1 LNPNKEQEKLIESTQ
16 GTYLVDAGA
25 GTGKTFSMTERYSR
39 IVEDTDPENVFLG
52 TFTRNAADEMSSRI
66 TSKVDYKAS
75 KIYNAP
81 ISTFHSHCQRILERH
96 GFNTPK
102 IIGIDEELENIQP
115 LESKIR
121 EQQYFREF
129 YENFR
134 ANNPEFQEFYILLD
148 DASGLLNLLKSLAS
162 KGIIPREDEWF
173 LNSRSYLE
181 GDFEEYQNLFRK
193 LNRPR
198 EGNSGK
204 RQSILRQR
212 LYSYNYKE
220 FNEDAPDYSE
230 IAGDK
235 SCKKIRRDFC
245 RKSFKENR
253 EKLFKFVHELYYGYL
268 KHCLENNYLNFGF
281 IMALAYVTLYSSEE
295 VREEESFEYIMIDEF
310 QDTNEIQLKI
320 AMLLAEKPNICVVG
334 DWKQSIYSFQYADI
348 NNIRKF
354 QSRMNNII
362 SELNSD
368 EKRVNFEKID
378 VNEIQLEKN
387 YRSDQKILQASEQ
400 AFTLKGN
407 RYEQVSKPDITS
419 LQSQTS
425 KERSEVKKYL
435 CEDEIENILAEVQE
449 LVDEGYDYSDIAV
462 LSRTRSF
469 GLEMMDKASEKNIP
483 VAYEGGVELF
493 NSEEGKILLAWLRAL
508 NDSRKGWAVI
518 LERTGYSLTQAEKI
532 LEEREEIPEN
542 LREFRDRLDKLDLE
556 ALIREVFNFYG
567 FENVRTEKIIEILTE
582 AYSES
587 FMTRSDLIDF
597 ISENIE
603 QNEIYEVDL
612 SRNRDSVKVQTIHQ
626 AKGLEYPV
634 VFISDVNYGVFPSKN
649 RDSAPVIFDEIG
661 GLRQRKVFDSDKGF
675 VFDNWRYHILS
686 KVIGG
691 KYDEER
697 RLMYVAMTRAEE
709 KLLVTAEEDRESRFF
724 EDLNLE
730 MERLEGRPEEKEDQ
744 EKDKE
749 PLEVEKPETD
759 RSRFVSTSESAGLD
773 EKELENTEK
782 GDKLHEFA
790 ENYIENGKEP
800 ETEEEERIAEFIE
813 GLEGEISSEVEFS
826 LPEKGKVYTGR
837 VDIIAET
844 DSKVEIFDIKNSEEL
859 QESYEEQLEIYRK
872 AFNQLY
878 AEKEVKASLFKI

>member
-1 LNPNKEQEKLIESTQ
+1 
-16 GTYLVDAGA
+16 
-25 GTGKTFSMTERYSR
+25 
-39 IVEDTDPENVFLG
+39 
-52 TFTRNAADEMSSRI
+52 
-66 TSKVDYKAS
+66 
-75 KIYNAP
+75 
-81 ISTFHSHCQRILERH
+81 
-96 GFNTPK
+96 
-102 IIGIDEELENIQP
+102 
-115 LESKIR
+115 
-121 EQQYFREF
+121 
-129 YENFR
+129 
-134 ANNPEFQEFYILLD
+134 
-148 DASGLLNLLKSLAS
+148 
-162 KGIIPREDEWF
+162 
-173 LNSRSYLE
+173 
-181 GDFEEYQNLFRK
+181 
-193 LNRPR
+193 
-198 EGNSGK
+198 
-204 RQSILRQR
+204 
-212 LYSYNYKE
+212 
-220 FNEDAPDYSE
+220 
-230 IAGDK
+230 
-235 SCKKIRRDFC
+235 
-245 RKSFKENR
+245 
-253 EKLFKFVHELYYGYL
+253 
-268 KHCLENNYLNFGF
+268 
-281 IMALAYVTLYSSEE
+281 
-295 VREEESFEYIMIDEF
+295 
-310 QDTNEIQLKI
+310 
-320 AMLLAEKPNICVVG
+320 
-334 DWKQSIYSFQYADI
+334 
-348 NNIRKF
+348 
-354 QSRMNNII
+354 MNNII

-419 LQSQTS
+419 LQSQSS

-749 PLEVEKPETD
+749 PLEVEKPETE
-759 RSRFVSTSESAGLD
+759 RSRLVSTSESAGLD
-773 EKELENTEK
+773 EKKLENTEK
-782 GDKLHEFA
+782 GDEIHEFA
-790 ENYIENGKEP
+790 EDYIENGKEP
-800 ETEEEERIAEFIE
+800 ETEEEERIAEFIK
-813 GLEGEISSEVEFS
+813 GLEGEIRSEVEFS

-844 DSKVEIFDIKNSEEL
+844 DSRVEIFDIKNSEEL